1 MGRGRK
7 WKRRRAEMNT
17 VKYAPPRPAK
27 KRKKLMGHA
36 ALEAVW
42 RDGRCSHPVPVSMA
56 YGLGA
61 ILSCLECGTRMLFRL
76 RFGRPKTFDV
86 TMYAGGSER
95 HVGRASVRAVK
106 RIMFSTADG
115 ILMPEGG
122 FDPGSSSP
130 ARDSMM
136 LKILIYTLTP
146 DVRDRVPQEPAAD
159 FEAAWRGID
168 CKHKNTVCQAYC
180 DCICLWCDDCAASL
194 AFTYAEAGMFDVEMT
209 RPPLEPAGYGP
220 HGTDAMARILREY
233 AGTLELPDMMADR
246 MSDDPERDARR
257 LAAVVGALEECGLL
271 RRIVAEGDRF
281 GGMESAMSAMNCNRA
296 DFEKLIGQM
305 SDALRSASIPCMEH
319 GKIVS
324 ERRFMEALR
333 LAWPCWFEGD
343 GMEIDTFDPTGSTQ
357 FCIKCYFSTLD
368 DDSVNHGHWK
378 RGCPE
383 CGYDGYLLGLYGVPD
398 GQASARGSP

>member
-1 MGRGRK
+1 
-7 WKRRRAEMNT
+7 MNA

-27 KRKKLMGHA
+27 KRKRLMGHA

-42 RDGRCSHPVPVSMA
+42 GDGRCSHPVSVFAA
-56 YGLGA
+56 YGLRA
-61 ILSCLECGTRMLFRL
+61 MLSCRECGTRMLFRL

-86 TMYAGGSER
+86 TIYAGGSER

-106 RIMFSTADG
+106 RIMSSNAYWT
-115 ILMPEGG
+115 LMPEED
-122 FDPGSSSP
+122 FDSGSSSP
-130 ARDSMM
+130 VLDGTM
-136 LKILIYTLTP
+136 LAILMDTLTW
-146 DVRDRVPQEPAAD
+146 DVRDGVRQEPAAD

-168 CKHKNTVCQAYC
+168 CKHENTECQAYGGS
-180 DCICLWCDDCAASL
+180 IGLWCDDCAASL
-194 AFTYAEAGMFDVEMT
+194 MFTYAEAGMFDVEMT
-209 RPPLEPAGYGP
+209 RMPLEPAGYGP
-220 HGTDAMARILREY
+220 HGTDAVARILREY

-246 MSDDPERDARR
+246 MSHDPERDARR

-271 RRIVAEGDRF
+271 RRIAAEGDRF

-296 DFEKLIGQM
+296 DFEKLIGPM

-343 GMEIDTFDPTGSTQ
+343 GMEIGTFDPTGSMQ
-357 FCIKCYFSTLD
+357 FCVKCGFSTLD
-368 DDSVNHGHWK
+368 DDSADIGHWK

-398 GQASARGSP
+398 GQASARGSPRPPE